1 MCPEKLYELS
11 IVPDYAGDE
20 LTVVDCIFLIF
31 HLFNFLQYYIYF
43 SCKNCYS
50 FSSVQFPLLRMDS
63 ASPKK
68 QEVNYSFVYI
78 AHPRAVTGFSW
89 RKTSKHMPK

>member
-1 MCPEKLYELS
+1 MKTKKVCTDLDNKAWSKRINNPKFGCRKINFCAFALNHS
-11 IVPDYAGDE
+11 FPNK
-20 LTVVDCIFLIF
+20 LIF
-31 HLFNFLQYYIYF
+31 
-43 SCKNCYS
+43 
-50 FSSVQFPLLRMDS
+50 SVQFPLLRMDS

-68 QEVNYSFVYI
+68 EEVNFSFVYI